1 MLPSVLTRKRKRRKR
16 KMDKMIK
23 KAGAFE
29 IINHWVMA
37 ISCILLA
44 VQGFGFLFHIEG
56 IGSAFGGFNSMKT
69 LHNYLGIAFSV
80 SLFFSIFMY
89 LKEALTF
96 DSDDI
101 GWIMVLGGYL
111 SHKVT
116 VPPMG
121 KINTGQKFFYLAV
134 LIFGI
139 GISASGYVIWLLPGN
154 KQYIL
159 LSHIVHNISFVILM
173 IAIPAHIY
181 LGTLANPGTLR
192 IMLSGTVPY
201 QWAKKRHPKWV
212 AEVEGGHK
220 A

>member
-1 MLPSVLTRKRKRRKR
+1 
-16 KMDKMIK
+16 MDRMIK
-23 KAGAFE
+23 KAGGFE
-29 IINHWVMA
+29 IINHWVLA

-44 VQGFGFLFHIEG
+44 VQGYGFLFHVEG
-56 IGSAFGGFNSMKT
+56 IGSVFGGFNSMRA

-80 SLFFSIFMY
+80 SLFFSMFLY
-89 LKEALTF
+89 LKESLTY
-96 DSDDI
+96 DADDI
-101 GWIMVLGGYL
+101 GWITVLGGYL
-111 SHKVT
+111 SHKAK

-134 LIFGI
+134 LLFGI
-139 GISASGYVIWLLPGN
+139 GISASGYIIWLLPGN

-159 LSHIVHNISFVILM
+159 LSHIVHNISFVVLM

-181 LGTLANPGTLR
+181 LSTLANPGTLR

>member
-1 MLPSVLTRKRKRRKR
+1 
-16 KMDKMIK
+16 MIK

-37 ISCILLA
+37 VSCILLA
-44 VQGFGFLFHIEG
+44 VQGYGFLFQIEG

-69 LHNYLGIAFSV
+69 WHNYLGIAFSV

-111 SHKVT
+111 SHKAT

-173 IAIPAHIY
+173 IAIPVHIY

-201 QWAKKRHPKWV
+201 QWAKKKHPKWV

>member
-1 MLPSVLTRKRKRRKR
+1 
-16 KMDKMIK
+16 MIK

-44 VQGFGFLFHIEG
+44 VQGYGFLFHVEG
-56 IGSAFGGFNSMKT
+56 VGSVFGGFNSMRN
-69 LHNYLGIAFSV
+69 LHNYLGIAFSI

-96 DSDDI
+96 DADDI

-111 SHKVT
+111 SHKVK

-159 LSHIVHNISFVILM
+159 ISHIVHNISFVVLM

>member
-1 MLPSVLTRKRKRRKR
+1 LPSVLTRRRKRRKR
-16 KMDKMIK
+16 KMDRMIK

-44 VQGFGFLFHIEG
+44 VQGYGFLFHIEG

-69 LHNYLGIAFSV
+69 WHNYLGIAFSV

-101 GWIMVLGGYL
+101 GWITVLGGYL
-111 SHKVT
+111 SHKVK

-173 IAIPAHIY
+173 IAIPVHIY
-181 LGTLANPGTLR
+181 LGTIANPGTLR

-212 AEVEGGHK
+212 AEVERGHK

>member
-1 MLPSVLTRKRKRRKR
+1 
-16 KMDKMIK
+16 MIK

-44 VQGFGFLFHIEG
+44 VQGYGFLFHVEG
-56 IGSAFGGFNSMKT
+56 IGSVFGGFNSMRA

-80 SLFFSIFMY
+80 SLFFSIFLY

-96 DSDDI
+96 DADDI

-111 SHKVT
+111 SHKVS

-173 IAIPAHIY
+173 IAIPVHIY

-201 QWAKKRHPKWV
+201 QWAKKKHPKWV

>member
-1 MLPSVLTRKRKRRKR
+1 
-16 KMDKMIK
+16 MDKMIK
-23 KAGAFE
+23 KAGTFE
-29 IINHWVMA
+29 ILNHWVMA
-37 ISCILLA
+37 MSCILLA
-44 VQGFGFLFHIEG
+44 VQGYGFLFHVEG
-56 IGSAFGGFNSMKT
+56 IGSVFGGFNSMRA

-80 SLFFSIFMY
+80 SLFLSIFFY
-89 LKEALTF
+89 LKEALTY
-96 DSDDI
+96 DADDI

-111 SHKVT
+111 SHKVS

-173 IAIPAHIY
+173 IAIPVHIY

-201 QWAKKRHPKWV
+201 QWAKKKHPKWV

>member
-1 MLPSVLTRKRKRRKR
+1 
-16 KMDKMIK
+16 MDRMIK

-37 ISCILLA
+37 VSCILLA
-44 VQGFGFLFHIEG
+44 VQGYGFLFQIEG

-69 LHNYLGIAFSV
+69 WHNYLGIAFSV

-101 GWIMVLGGYL
+101 GWITVLGGYL
-111 SHKVT
+111 SHKVK

-173 IAIPAHIY
+173 IAIPVHIY
-181 LGTLANPGTLR
+181 LGTIANPGTLR

-212 AEVEGGHK
+212 AEVERGHK

>member
-1 MLPSVLTRKRKRRKR
+1 
-16 KMDKMIK
+16 MDRMIK

-44 VQGFGFLFHIEG
+44 VQGYGFLFHVEG
-56 IGSAFGGFNSMKT
+56 VGSVFGGFNSMRN
-69 LHNYLGIAFSV
+69 LHNYLGIAFSI

-96 DSDDI
+96 DADDI

-159 LSHIVHNISFVILM
+159 LSHIVHNISFVVLM

>member
-1 MLPSVLTRKRKRRKR
+1 
-16 KMDKMIK
+16 MDKMIK

-37 ISCILLA
+37 VSCILLA
-44 VQGFGFLFHIEG
+44 VQGYGFLFHIEG
-56 IGSAFGGFNSMKT
+56 IGSAFGGFNSMKAW
-69 LHNYLGIAFSV
+69 HNYLGIAFSV
-80 SLFFSIFMY
+80 SLFFSIFLY

-96 DSDDI
+96 DGDDI

-111 SHKVT
+111 SHKVK

-173 IAIPAHIY
+173 IAIPVHIY

-201 QWAKKRHPKWV
+201 QWAKKKHPKWV

>member
-1 MLPSVLTRKRKRRKR
+1 
-16 KMDKMIK
+16 MIK

-44 VQGFGFLFHIEG
+44 VQGYGFLFHIEG

-69 LHNYLGIAFSV
+69 WHNYLGIAFSV

-96 DSDDI
+96 DGDDI

-111 SHKVT
+111 SHKAT

-173 IAIPAHIY
+173 IAIPVHIY
-181 LGTLANPGTLR
+181 LGTIANPGTLR

-212 AEVEGGHK
+212 AEVERGHK

>member
-1 MLPSVLTRKRKRRKR
+1 MLRSVLTRRRTRRKR

-23 KAGAFE
+23 KAGTFE

-44 VQGFGFLFHIEG
+44 VQGYAFLFHVEG

-69 LHNYLGIAFSV
+69 WHNYLGIAFSV
-80 SLFFSIFMY
+80 SLFFSIFLY

-116 VPPMG
+116 V
-121 KINTGQKFFYLAV
+121 
-134 LIFGI
+134 
-139 GISASGYVIWLLPGN
+139 
-154 KQYIL
+154 
-159 LSHIVHNISFVILM
+159 
-173 IAIPAHIY
+173 
-181 LGTLANPGTLR
+181 
-192 IMLSGTVPY
+192 
-201 QWAKKRHPKWV
+201 
-212 AEVEGGHK
+212 
-220 A
+220 

>member
-1 MLPSVLTRKRKRRKR
+1 
-16 KMDKMIK
+16 MDKMIK

-37 ISCILLA
+37 VSCILLA
-44 VQGFGFLFHIEG
+44 VQGYGFLFQIEG

-69 LHNYLGIAFSV
+69 WHNYLGIAFSV

-101 GWIMVLGGYL
+101 GWITVLGGYL
-111 SHKVT
+111 SHKVK

-173 IAIPAHIY
+173 IAIPVHIY
-181 LGTLANPGTLR
+181 LGTIANPGTLR

-212 AEVEGGHK
+212 AEVERGHK

>member
-1 MLPSVLTRKRKRRKR
+1 
-16 KMDKMIK
+16 MDKMIK

-44 VQGFGFLFHIEG
+44 VQGYGFLFHIEG

-69 LHNYLGIAFSV
+69 WHNYLGIAFSV

-101 GWIMVLGGYL
+101 GWITVLGGYL
-111 SHKVT
+111 SHKVK

-173 IAIPAHIY
+173 IAIPVHIY
-181 LGTLANPGTLR
+181 LGTIANPGTLR

-212 AEVEGGHK
+212 AEVERGHK

>member
-1 MLPSVLTRKRKRRKR
+1 
-16 KMDKMIK
+16 MIK

-44 VQGFGFLFHIEG
+44 VQGYGFLFHIEG

-69 LHNYLGIAFSV
+69 WHNYLGIAFSV

-101 GWIMVLGGYL
+101 GWITVLGGYL
-111 SHKVT
+111 SHKVK

-173 IAIPAHIY
+173 IAIPVHIY
-181 LGTLANPGTLR
+181 LGTVANPGTLR

>member
-1 MLPSVLTRKRKRRKR
+1 
-16 KMDKMIK
+16 MIK

-44 VQGFGFLFHIEG
+44 VQGYGFLFQVEG
-56 IGSAFGGFNSMKT
+56 IGSVFGGFNSMRAI
-69 LHNYLGIAFSV
+69 HNYLGIAFSV

-111 SHKVT
+111 SHKVS

-173 IAIPAHIY
+173 IAIPVHIY

-201 QWAKKRHPKWV
+201 QWAKKKHPKWV

>member
-1 MLPSVLTRKRKRRKR
+1 MRRKR

-29 IINHWVMA
+29 ILNHWVMA
-37 ISCILLA
+37 MSCILLA
-44 VQGFGFLFHIEG
+44 VQGYGFLFHVER
-56 IGSAFGGFNSMKT
+56 IGSVFGGFNSMRA

-80 SLFFSIFMY
+80 SLFFSIFFY
-89 LKEALTF
+89 LKEALTY
-96 DSDDI
+96 DADDM

-111 SHKVT
+111 SHKVS

-139 GISASGYVIWLLPGN
+139 GISASGYVIWLLSGN
-154 KQYIL
+154 KQYVL

-173 IAIPAHIY
+173 VAIPVHIY

-201 QWAKKRHPKWV
+201 QWAKKKHPKWV

>member
-1 MLPSVLTRKRKRRKR
+1 
-16 KMDKMIK
+16 MIK
-23 KAGAFE
+23 KASGFE

-44 VQGFGFLFHIEG
+44 IQGYGFLFHIEG

-69 LHNYLGIAFSV
+69 WHNYLGIAFSV

-212 AEVEGGHK
+212 AEEEGGHK

>member
-1 MLPSVLTRKRKRRKR
+1 
-16 KMDKMIK
+16 MIK

-44 VQGFGFLFHIEG
+44 VQGYGFLFHIEG

-69 LHNYLGIAFSV
+69 WHNYLGIAFSV

-101 GWIMVLGGYL
+101 GWITVLGGYL
-111 SHKVT
+111 SHKVK

-173 IAIPAHIY
+173 IAIPVHIY
-181 LGTLANPGTLR
+181 LGTIANPGTLR

-212 AEVEGGHK
+212 AEVERGHK

>member
-1 MLPSVLTRKRKRRKR
+1 
-16 KMDKMIK
+16 MDRMIK

-44 VQGFGFLFHIEG
+44 VQGYGFLFHIEG
-56 IGSAFGGFNSMKT
+56 IGSAFGGFNSMKAW
-69 LHNYLGIAFSV
+69 HNYLGIAFSV
-80 SLFFSIFMY
+80 SLFFSIFLY

-96 DSDDI
+96 DGDDI

-111 SHKVT
+111 SHKVK

-173 IAIPAHIY
+173 IAIPVHIY

-201 QWAKKRHPKWV
+201 QWAKKKHPKWV

>member
-1 MLPSVLTRKRKRRKR
+1 
-16 KMDKMIK
+16 MDRMIK

-44 VQGFGFLFHIEG
+44 VQGYGFLFHIEG

-69 LHNYLGIAFSV
+69 WHNYLGIAFSV
-80 SLFFSIFMY
+80 PLFFSIFMY

-101 GWIMVLGGYL
+101 GWITVLGGYL
-111 SHKVT
+111 SHKVK

-173 IAIPAHIY
+173 IAIPVHIY
-181 LGTLANPGTLR
+181 LGTIANPGTLR

-212 AEVEGGHK
+212 AEVERGHK

>member
-1 MLPSVLTRKRKRRKR
+1 
-16 KMDKMIK
+16 
-23 KAGAFE
+23 
-29 IINHWVMA
+29 MA
-37 ISCILLA
+37 VSCILLA
-44 VQGFGFLFHIEG
+44 VQGYGFLFQIEG

-69 LHNYLGIAFSV
+69 WHNYLGIAFSV

-96 DSDDI
+96 DGDDI

-111 SHKVT
+111 SHKVK

-173 IAIPAHIY
+173 IAIPVHIY
-181 LGTLANPGTLR
+181 LGTVANPGTLR

>member
-1 MLPSVLTRKRKRRKR
+1 
-16 KMDKMIK
+16 MIK

-44 VQGFGFLFHIEG
+44 VQGYGFLFHVEG
-56 IGSAFGGFNSMKT
+56 VGSVFGGFNSMRN
-69 LHNYLGIAFSV
+69 LHNYLGIAFSI

-96 DSDDI
+96 DADDI

-159 LSHIVHNISFVILM
+159 LSHIVHNISFVVLM

>member
-1 MLPSVLTRKRKRRKR
+1 
-16 KMDKMIK
+16 MIK

-29 IINHWVMA
+29 ILNHWVMA
-37 ISCILLA
+37 MSCILLA
-44 VQGFGFLFHIEG
+44 VQGYGFLFHVER
-56 IGSAFGGFNSMKT
+56 IGSVFGGFNSMRA

-80 SLFFSIFMY
+80 SLFFSIFFY
-89 LKEALTF
+89 LKEALTY
-96 DSDDI
+96 DADDM

-111 SHKVT
+111 SHKVS

-139 GISASGYVIWLLPGN
+139 GISASGYVIWLLSGN
-154 KQYIL
+154 KQYVL

-173 IAIPAHIY
+173 VAIPVHIY

-201 QWAKKRHPKWV
+201 QWAKKKHPKWV

>member
-1 MLPSVLTRKRKRRKR
+1 
-16 KMDKMIK
+16 MIK

-44 VQGFGFLFHIEG
+44 VQGYGFLFHVEG
-56 IGSAFGGFNSMKT
+56 IGSVFGGFNSMRA

-80 SLFFSIFMY
+80 SLFFSIFLY

-96 DSDDI
+96 DADDI

-111 SHKVT
+111 SHKVS

-173 IAIPAHIY
+173 IAIPVHIY

-201 QWAKKRHPKWV
+201 QWAKKKHPKWV
-212 AEVEGGHK
+212 DEVEGGHK

>member
-1 MLPSVLTRKRKRRKR
+1 
-16 KMDKMIK
+16 MDKMIK

-29 IINHWVMA
+29 ILNHWVMA
-37 ISCILLA
+37 MSCILLA
-44 VQGFGFLFHIEG
+44 VQGYGFLFHVER
-56 IGSAFGGFNSMKT
+56 IGSVFGGFNSMRA

-80 SLFFSIFMY
+80 SLFFSIFFY
-89 LKEALTF
+89 LKEALTY
-96 DSDDI
+96 DADDM

-111 SHKVT
+111 SHKVS

-139 GISASGYVIWLLPGN
+139 GISASGYVIWLLSGN
-154 KQYIL
+154 KQYVL

-173 IAIPAHIY
+173 VAIPVHIY

-201 QWAKKRHPKWV
+201 QWAKKKHPKWV

>member
-1 MLPSVLTRKRKRRKR
+1 
-16 KMDKMIK
+16 
-23 KAGAFE
+23 
-29 IINHWVMA
+29 
-37 ISCILLA
+37 
-44 VQGFGFLFHIEG
+44 
-56 IGSAFGGFNSMKT
+56 
-69 LHNYLGIAFSV
+69 V
-80 SLFFSIFMY
+80 S
-89 LKEALTF
+89 
-96 DSDDI
+96 
-101 GWIMVLGGYL
+101 
-111 SHKVT
+111 

-159 LSHIVHNISFVILM
+159 LSHIVHNISFVTLM
-173 IAIPAHIY
+173 IAIPVHIY

-201 QWAKKRHPKWV
+201 QWAKKKHPKWV

>member
-1 MLPSVLTRKRKRRKR
+1 MLPSVLTKRRKRRKR
-16 KMDKMIK
+16 KMDRMIK
-23 KAGAFE
+23 KAGTFE

-44 VQGFGFLFHIEG
+44 VQGYGFLFHVEG

-69 LHNYLGIAFSV
+69 WHNYLGIAFSV

>member
-1 MLPSVLTRKRKRRKR
+1 
-16 KMDKMIK
+16 MDRMIK

-44 VQGFGFLFHIEG
+44 VQGYGFLFHIEG

-69 LHNYLGIAFSV
+69 WHNYLGIAFSV

-101 GWIMVLGGYL
+101 GWITVLGGYL
-111 SHKVT
+111 SHKVK

-173 IAIPAHIY
+173 IAIPVHIY
-181 LGTLANPGTLR
+181 LGTIANPGTLR

-212 AEVEGGHK
+212 AEVERGHK

>member
-1 MLPSVLTRKRKRRKR
+1 
-16 KMDKMIK
+16 MIK

-29 IINHWVMA
+29 IVNHWVMA

-44 VQGFGFLFHIEG
+44 IQGYGFLFHVEG
-56 IGSAFGGFNSMKT
+56 IGSVFGGFNSMKM

-89 LKEALTF
+89 LKEALSF
-96 DSDDI
+96 DADDI

-159 LSHIVHNISFVILM
+159 LSHIVHNISFVVLM

>member
-1 MLPSVLTRKRKRRKR
+1 
-16 KMDKMIK
+16 MIK
-23 KAGAFE
+23 KAGTFE

-44 VQGFGFLFHIEG
+44 VQGYGFLFHVEG

-69 LHNYLGIAFSV
+69 WHNYLGIAFSV

>member
-1 MLPSVLTRKRKRRKR
+1 
-16 KMDKMIK
+16 MIK

-44 VQGFGFLFHIEG
+44 VQGYGFLFHIEG

-69 LHNYLGIAFSV
+69 WHNYLGIAFSV

-111 SHKVT
+111 SHKAT

-139 GISASGYVIWLLPGN
+139 AISASGYVIWLLPGN

-173 IAIPAHIY
+173 IAIPVHIY
-181 LGTLANPGTLR
+181 LGTVANPGTLR